1 MYCERRANFLKHTKQ
16 GECGV
21 AQRLGEAEVY
31 KYGLR
36 RHLALHV
43 PQLSIHEAN
52 YPAPLL

>member
-1 MYCERRANFLKHTKQ
+1 MYCEHRANFLKHTKL

-36 RHLALHV
+36 RYLALHV
-43 PQLSIHEAN
+43 PQFSIHEAN

>member
-1 MYCERRANFLKHTKQ
+1 MYCEHRANFLKHTKQ

-36 RHLALHV
+36 RYLALHV
-43 PQLSIHEAN
+43 PQFSIHEAN
-52 YPAPLL
+52 YSAPLL